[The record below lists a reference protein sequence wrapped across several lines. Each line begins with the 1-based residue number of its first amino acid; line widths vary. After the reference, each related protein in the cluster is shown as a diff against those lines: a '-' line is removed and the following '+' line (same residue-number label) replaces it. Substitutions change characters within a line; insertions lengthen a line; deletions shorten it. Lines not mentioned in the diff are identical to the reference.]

1 MGIHHPGCK
10 LNEFSSMSHQKNL
23 AQLFLNRQ
31 IQGISDKI
39 AALDRLIQLNP
50 QVIS

>member
-1 MGIHHPGCK
+1 MT
-10 LNEFSSMSHQKNL
+10 HQKNL

-39 AALDRLIQLNP
+39 AAFDRLIQLNP